1 MTLIQTATQSMAP
14 VDDRSV
20 GPLPKLRIRGLKKA
34 FDQTTVL
41 DGVDLDI
48 QAGDNLVLLGA
59 SGSGKS
65 VLVKCILGLLSPDA
79 GSILVDGR
87 EVRNL
92 SSEERDRLMRKTGVL
107 FQNGALFDS
116 LPVWQNVSFGLI
128 HGNGLSAAPAKAV
141 AIEKLAAVGLG
152 ADVADLYPVALSG
165 GMQKRVALARAIA
178 ADPEILFLDDPT
190 AGLDPILTTIID
202 QFMLRSLEA
211 LGATALTIT
220 QDVDSARRI
229 ADRMAVLHGGR
240 IVWEGPAD
248 EVDHTGNPHVDAI
261 VRPSIAARHAT
272 QGASKQPEGAR
283 TTH

>member
-1 MTLIQTATQSMAP
+1 MAP
-14 VDDRSV
+14 ADDRAN

-34 FDQTTVL
+34 FDQNVVL

-79 GSILVDGR
+79 GSIVVDGR
-87 EVRNL
+87 EVADL
-92 SSEERDRLMRKTGVL
+92 TSEERDRLMRKTGVL

-116 LPVWQNVSFGLI
+116 LTVWQNVAFGLM
-128 HGNGLSAAPAKAV
+128 HGSGISADRARAV

-178 ADPEILFLDDPT
+178 ADPEMLFLDDPT

-202 QFMLRSLEA
+202 QFILNSLQT

-229 ADRMAVLHGGR
+229 ADRIAVLHGGR
-240 IVWEGPAD
+240 IIWEGPVD
-248 EVDHTGNPHVDAI
+248 EVDRTGDPHVNEI
-261 VRPSIAARHAT
+261 VRPGIAARRIG
-272 QGASKQPEGAR
+272 QGAGERPGN
-283 TTH
+283 THSAH